1 MVLSLH
7 GPRPGLAFAYTFR
20 LDAGGQGAIL
30 QGNEGTTMK
39 MTTTALITALGT
51 LLLAA
56 TASAEHGRYQTS
68 NVMDASGAEKG
79 YVGAAW
85 LMRTEDAVR
94 GRIMTQVSTA
104 GDPYT
109 LWIVVFNNPGACDGP
124 CDGPDIGV
132 ANGSVYNGGGAI
144 SAPDGQLKKNGK
156 PAGGGVV
163 NIDFVIP
170 AHPLPNGLFVLAGDP
185 NGLYAGNGYAAEI
198 HLVIDKHPPVGPG
211 MSWIDDLTTTN
222 FPNPKGPAFNDSF
235 AVFVPCTGA
244 SCPDSVL

>member
-1 MVLSLH
+1 
-7 GPRPGLAFAYTFR
+7 
-20 LDAGGQGAIL
+20 
-30 QGNEGTTMK
+30 MK
-39 MTTTALITALGT
+39 MTRTALITTLGT

-85 LMRTEDAVR
+85 LMRTEDGVR
-94 GRIMTQVSTA
+94 GRIMTKVSTA

-109 LWIVVFNNPGACDGP
+109 LWIVVFNNPDACEGP
-124 CDGPDIGV
+124 CNGPDIGIAEV
-132 ANGSVYNGGGAI
+132 GGSVYNGGGAI

-156 PAGGGVV
+156 PGGGGVV
-163 NIDFVIP
+163 NLDFVIP
-170 AHPLPNGLFVLAGDP
+170 AHPLPDGLFLLVGDP
-185 NGLYAGNGYAAEI
+185 DGLHAGNGYGAEI
-198 HLVIDKHPPVGPG
+198 HLVIDKHPPIGPG

-222 FPNPKGPAFNDSF
+222 FPGGGPAVNDSF
-235 AVFVPCTGA
+235 AIFLPCTGA